1 MAKNLKDLSGR
12 IFGNLKVISRAPDKI
27 LPCGKHV
34 VMWNCECKCGN
45 TCVVQGGNLKS
56 GLTNSCG
63 CRRGNK
69 KIISWHLVS
78 PSGKEYLIDNLHAW
92 LRGNCQKLFECEPDS
107 KEMYRIYVGIA
118 KAKENYFAT
127 ESGKGIYKGWQIVP
141 TEDDF
146 KNRGKPTRVKMKE
159 DKIPKERKVTK
170 NQQIIYAMYEG
181 GMKQSQ
187 IARELGCSR
196 QNVSETI
203 KRAKQ
208 RLEDSK
214 PEDQKKQQIDNLRD
228 QTKCPICGKSLGRN
242 KICCSSKCYAEYRQH
257 YSTCPICGKQF
268 KHSPSDTTTHTCGK
282 RECARAYRSIMMTG
296 KSCPWV
302 ADAIKT
308 NPNTGHFETHHNA
321 ETWNLIA
328 PNGEEYEFKNLH
340 LWVEEHAELLPV
352 SNKTG
357 KRVSAKTFEREII
370 RLKGTKNGK
379 ESKPAIYN
387 DYYGW
392 TLQ

>member
-1 MAKNLKDLSGR
+1 MANNLIDLSGR
-12 IFGNLKVISRAPDKI
+12 KFGYLKVISRAPDKVF
-27 LPCGKHV
+27 PSGKYS

-45 TCVVQGGNLKS
+45 TCIVSGGSLKS

-63 CRRGNK
+63 CLRGVHK
-69 KIISWHLVS
+69 KIAWHLLS
-78 PSGKEYLIDNLHAW
+78 PEGKDYTIYSLHAW
-92 LRGNCQKLFECEPDS
+92 LRENCHELFGCEPDS
-107 KEMYRIYVGIA
+107 KEMYRIYTGIV
-118 KAKENYFAT
+118 KAKENYFT
-127 ESGKGIYKGWQIVP
+127 IGGKGVYKGWKIVP

-146 KNRGKPTRVKMKE
+146 KIRGEYQINKSKDKGKETR
-159 DKIPKERKVTK
+159 R
-170 NQQIIYAMYEG
+170 QQQIYAMYES

-196 QNVSETI
+196 QNVSDVI

-208 RLEDSK
+208 RLEYCK
-214 PEDQKKQQIDNLRD
+214 TEDQINQQIDNLRGD
-228 QTKCPICGKSLGRN
+228 TKCPICGKPLGRN
-242 KICCSSKCYAEYRQH
+242 KICCSNECYAEYRQH
-257 YSTCPICGKQF
+257 YSVCPICGEQF
-268 KHSPSDTTTHTCGK
+268 KHSPSDTSTHTCGK
-282 RECARAYRSIMMTG
+282 RECARAYRSMMMTG

-302 ADAIKT
+302 ADAIKS
-308 NPNTGHFETHHNA
+308 NPNTGHFETHHHAGN
-321 ETWNLIA
+321 WHLIA

-340 LWVEEHAELLPV
+340 LWAEEHTGLLPV

-357 KRVSAKTFEREII
+357 ERVSVKTFEREIT